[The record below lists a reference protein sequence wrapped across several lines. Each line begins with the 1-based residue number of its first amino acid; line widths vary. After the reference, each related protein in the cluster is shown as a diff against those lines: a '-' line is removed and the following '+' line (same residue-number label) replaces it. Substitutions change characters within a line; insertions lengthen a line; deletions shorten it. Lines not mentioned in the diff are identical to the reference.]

1 MAPSKLSDADKRA
14 VIDLYRQPG
23 ETTSTIGDRFG
34 VSNST
39 ISRVLKNSLP
49 ADEYSQLIQ
58 QKRSGNETAPTA
70 TVAESE
76 PASALTES
84 AAAESA
90 VPESAAAEA
99 TEQPVESPPAPIKAP
114 PKTRATKARAAKAEA
129 DKAEADKTEVSKA
142 EAGKAKADD
151 PPTLDNLDLDQLKL
165 DDIELDD
172 IELDDQ
178 EELDLDI
185 GDLDIS
191 RSLPGRSANAQD
203 AGESQPSGAKPPPK
217 LKSKAAFD
225 EDDEEAD
232 DDSDDEDT
240 EDEDYDGVVLGDDDY
255 DEDDDEDDDDDDL
268 IGDDDTPSSPAI
280 PKEAWVQILP
290 LTSSVLPHGTCYIV
304 VDRGT
309 ELVAPPLKEFSDL
322 GQIPQAEMD
331 EKTLPVFDN
340 QRVAKRYIRGN
351 QRVIKVP
358 NGMVLQTTSPYLS
371 AKGIT
376 RLLISGQVY
385 SLV

>member
-39 ISRVLKNSLP
+39 ISRVLKTSLP

-58 QKRSGNETAPTA
+58 QKRSGNETAPA
-70 TVAESE
+70 EAVAESE
-76 PASALTES
+76 PAPAVTES
-84 AAAESA
+84 TAAESA
-90 VPESAAAEA
+90 VTEIANEA
-99 TEQPVESPPAPIKAP
+99 TEQPVESPPAPVKAP

-129 DKAEADKTEVSKA
+129 DKAEAGKA
-142 EAGKAKADD
+142 EADD

-172 IELDDQ
+172 Q

-191 RSLPGRSANAQD
+191 RNLPDRSDNAQD
-203 AGESQPSGAKPPPK
+203 AAESQPSGAKPPPK
-217 LKSKAAFD
+217 LKSKSALD

-255 DEDDDEDDDDDDL
+255 DEDDDDEDEDDDL
-268 IGDDDTPSSPAI
+268 GGDDDAPSSPAI

>member
-39 ISRVLKNSLP
+39 ISRVLKNNLP
-49 ADEYSQLIQ
+49 AEEYSRLIQ
-58 QKRSGNETAPTA
+58 QKRLGNETNSAETTPGAQPKSAVAAPTGIGSTA
-70 TVAESE
+70 KADLPE
-76 PASALTES
+76 PA
-84 AAAESA
+84 
-90 VPESAAAEA
+90 
-99 TEQPVESPPAPIKAP
+99 VESPPSP
-114 PKTRATKARAAKAEA
+114 TKARSKTRGTQGRAAQ
-129 DKAEADKTEVSKA
+129 
-142 EAGKAKADD
+142 GKATKSDADD
-151 PPTLDNLDLDQLKL
+151 PPTLDNLDLEQLK
-165 DDIELDD
+165 LDD

-191 RSLPGRSANAQD
+191 RRLPDLSAATQETPEAQ
-203 AGESQPSGAKPPPK
+203 SSGAKPPPK
-217 LKSKAAFD
+217 LKSKVTAD
-225 EDDEEAD
+225 EDGEGEED
-232 DDSDDEDT
+232 
-240 EDEDYDGVVLGDDDY
+240 EDEDYNAVALDDDDY
-255 DEDDDEDDDDDDL
+255 DDDDEDEDEDDYDDE
-268 IGDDDTPSSPAI
+268 GDDSLDSPVL
-280 PKEAWVQILP
+280 PKEAWVKILP
-290 LTSSVLPHGTCYIV
+290 LTSSVLPNGTCYIV

-331 EKTLPVFDN
+331 AKTLPVFDN

-358 NGMVLQTTSPYLS
+358 NGMVLQTTSSYLS